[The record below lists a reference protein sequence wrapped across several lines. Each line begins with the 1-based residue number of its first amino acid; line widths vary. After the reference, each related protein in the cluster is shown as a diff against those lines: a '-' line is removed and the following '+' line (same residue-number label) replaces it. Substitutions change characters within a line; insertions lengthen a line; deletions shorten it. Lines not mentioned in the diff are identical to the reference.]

1 MTSEK
6 NQQAPVCPSCGRPVR
21 FGFLRF
27 RISDKVKILLALLV
41 IGYFILSLLILVAVS
56 PATGTGRGCRRYDYI
71 HQPDWCKDT
80 EFKLWVRPVN
90 DEPALQVF
98 VGVGLAS
105 GVLLLYWDWL
115 QDRYENWQRKR
126 GKTVQKHGTIYKYK
140 CRYCGQQ
147 WN

>member
-1 MTSEK
+1 MTNTE
-6 NQQAPVCPSCGRPVR
+6 QDHQAPVCPSCGQPVR

-27 RISDKVKILLALLV
+27 RISDKVKILLALLL
-41 IGYFILSLLILVAVS
+41 IGYFILSLLILAVVS
-56 PATGTGRGCRRYDYI
+56 PVTGAGRGCRRYDYI

-80 EFKLWVRPVN
+80 EFKLWMRPLN

-98 VGVGLAS
+98 VAGGLVA
-105 GVLLLYWDWL
+105 GILFLYWDWL

-126 GKTVQKHGTIYKYK
+126 EKPMQKHRKIYK
-140 CRYCGQQ
+140 CRYCGRQ